1 MDDPLSELQ
10 ALTSKRSSLRDK
22 LKKRREALGSIL
34 AQTTENNLEDKKTSE
49 ESTSN
54 NEEQVTAKKPKLE
67 NDNTTNES
75 HHHHPAPRHS
85 DPENSKKSRPKNSCN
100 QISQFHDLF
109 FFSPKSIIYHF
120 KNGHKSIF

>member
-85 DPENSKKSRPKNSCN
+85 DTENLKKSRPKNS
-100 QISQFHDLF
+100 
-109 FFSPKSIIYHF
+109 
-120 KNGHKSIF
+120 

>member
-34 AQTTENNLEDKKTSE
+34 AQTTDNTNLEDNKKSSE

-54 NEEQVTAKKPKLE
+54 SEDQGPNHL
-67 NDNTTNES
+67 
-75 HHHHPAPRHS
+75 
-85 DPENSKKSRPKNSCN
+85 
-100 QISQFHDLF
+100 LL
-109 FFSPKSIIYHF
+109 
-120 KNGHKSIF
+120 